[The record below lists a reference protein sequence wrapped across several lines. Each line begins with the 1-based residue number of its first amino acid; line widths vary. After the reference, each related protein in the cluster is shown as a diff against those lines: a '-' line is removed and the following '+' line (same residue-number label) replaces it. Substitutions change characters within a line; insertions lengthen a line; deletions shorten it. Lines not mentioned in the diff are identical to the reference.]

1 MKKQIFDQSSTI
13 INFNLTSFLSPDWME
28 ITWHSGYWKLWRVLL
43 LCLNQ
48 QTHFNIFQLIT
59 EMRQNVPRA
68 VITEIFFIQKWFVA
82 KNRIS
87 LALIVSR
94 DFSKQTLHDKHLGK
108 ISLIASS
115 VESASSSSPMS
126 VTALRSDPI
135 RIFFARTKA
144 TKATSKE
151 SEEESS
157 LIILR
162 EGAKVH
168 TLRRVEEGNSRTLLS
183 SLYFLRSFRTCSK
196 AAIKCSPFM
205 SCCALFVFLQETA
218 STRHR
223 RFLRH
228 QFAVSFDN
236 DMQLPAEE
244 S

>member
-1 MKKQIFDQSSTI
+1 
-13 INFNLTSFLSPDWME
+13 ME

-59 EMRQNVPRA
+59 EMRQKMPWA
-68 VITEIFFIQKWFVA
+68 IITENLFIQKWFVA

-87 LALIVSR
+87 SASIVSRDLR
-94 DFSKQTLHDKHLGK
+94 DFSKQTLADKHLRK

-115 VESASSSSPMS
+115 VESACSSSPTS
-126 VTALRSDPI
+126 VTAHRSDPI
-135 RIFFARTKA
+135 RIFFCAQRKQ
-144 TKATSKE
+144 KRHQKKVKKIL
-151 SEEESS
+151 S
-157 LIILR
+157 LSFGK
-162 EGAKVH
+162 GAKVH

-183 SLYFLRSFRTCSK
+183 SLYFLRSFQTCSK
-196 AAIKCSPFM
+196 SAINRSH
-205 SCCALFVFLQETA
+205 SCLAGALFVFPGETA
-218 STRHR
+218 CTRQCQFGC
-223 RFLRH
+223 FLRL